1 MAINYSALR
10 NRLSE
15 GQRAR
20 LKSLAAMAVDGIPI
34 PWSLEMIGWRF
45 ATDKAT
51 HGYLEHYARHFEPF
65 RRRPV
70 NVLEIGIGTYGPQ
83 GGGASLRTWQ
93 RYFTQA
99 QIHGLD
105 IVDKRK
111 HADKR
116 ITVHQGDQGDKQFLT
131 DLAGRI
137 GPLQIIIDDGS
148 HYNHHVMA
156 SFEALFPLLEVG
168 GLYVIEDMQTS
179 YLRSMGGSS
188 TDLSHPGTS
197 MNLLKGLCDEVN
209 SMFIANRQ
217 PTPWSRW
224 IESVHVYRNVAFILK
239 GDSHSYHVHDYA
251 KTMIAE
257 ELAATAPTLTGR

>member
-1 MAINYSALR
+1 MEPGR
-10 NRLSE
+10 F
-15 GQRAR
+15 
-20 LKSLAAMAVDGIPI
+20 V
-34 PWSLEMIGWRF
+34 WRF
-45 ATDKAT
+45 ATYQAT
-51 HGYLEHYARHFEPF
+51 HGYIEHYARHFEPF
-65 RRRPV
+65 RRRPI
-70 NVLEIGIGTYGPQ
+70 NLLEIGIGTYGPQ

-93 RYFTQA
+93 GYFTRA

-105 IVDKRK
+105 IVDKRQ

-116 ITVHQGDQGDKQFLT
+116 ITVHQGDKAFLT
-131 DLAGRI
+131 DLARRI

-148 HYNHHVMA
+148 QHNHHVVA

-179 YLRSMGGSS
+179 YLCSMGGSS

-209 SMFIANRQ
+209 SMFIANRH

-224 IESVHVYRNVAFILK
+224 IESVHVYRNVAFIVK
-239 GDSHSYHVHDYA
+239 GYSHTYRVHEYA
-251 KTMIAE
+251 KTMMAE
-257 ELAATAPTLTGR
+257 ELAAAAAPRTGG